1 MTTTHPA
8 NIDIKAALAEAEEL
22 YRARNPKSFDQHQKA
37 CAAMP
42 GGNTRSAI
50 FADPFPLTIARGE
63 GALLW
68 DLDGH
73 EYADFLSEFTAGI
86 YGHLHPAIR
95 AAIAAALDVG
105 LNLGAHNA
113 AEAQFAAAICARFPS
128 IELVRFTNSGTEA
141 NLMAVSAA
149 RAITG
154 RPRILVFNGGY
165 HGGVFYFRGHGS
177 PLNAPFEYLLGRY
190 NDLAAV
196 EALVRRSDD
205 RAKRLID
212 LSQGYNDLAAV
223 EALVRPYRAELA
235 AILVEPMQ
243 GTTGCIAAE
252 RSFLA
257 GLRALADDTGAFLIF
272 DEVMTSRLAPGGLQE
287 VHGILPDLTTLGKYV
302 GGGMSF
308 GAFGGRADIMERF
321 DPRRPDAFQ
330 HAGTFNNN
338 LLTMHAGLV
347 GLTEIYT
354 PERARALNASGDRL
368 RERLNGMA
376 RRHGLAMQFTGLGSM
391 IAVHMTDGP
400 IRSAEDAERGNAAL
414 RDLFWFDL
422 TARGIWFA
430 KRGMFALSI
439 ALDTTDAD
447 KLADGVEEFAQTRAP
462 MFKGLSHRLTS
473 R

>member
-1 MTTTHPA
+1 MIASDRA
-8 NIDIKAALAEAEEL
+8 NSDISAALAEAEEL
-22 YRARNPKSFDQHQKA
+22 YRARNPKSLAQHREA
-37 CAAMP
+37 CAVMP

-50 FADPFPLTIARGE
+50 HVDPFPLAIVRGE
-63 GALLW
+63 GARLW

-73 EYADFLSEFTAGI
+73 EYVDFLSEFTAGI
-86 YGHLHPAIR
+86 YGHSHQIIRDAIET
-95 AAIAAALDVG
+95 ALAEG
-105 LNLGAHNA
+105 LNFGAHNLI
-113 AEAQFAAAICARFPS
+113 EARFAAAICGRFPS
-128 IELVRFTNSGTEA
+128 IELVRLTNSGTEA

-154 RPRILVFNGGY
+154 RPKVLVFTGGY

-196 EALVRRSDD
+196 E
-205 RAKRLID
+205 
-212 LSQGYNDLAAV
+212 
-223 EALVRPYRAELA
+223 ELVRPHRAELA

-243 GTTGCIAAE
+243 GTTGCIPADRA
-252 RSFLA
+252 FLA
-257 GLRALADDTGAFLIF
+257 GLRALADETGALLIF

-308 GAFGGRADIMERF
+308 GAFGGRAEVMAHF

-338 LLTMHAGLV
+338 VLTMNAGLV

-354 PERARALNASGDRL
+354 PERADTLNAFGDRL
-368 RERLNGMA
+368 RQRLNGVVHL
-376 RRHGLAMQFTGLGSM
+376 HGLKMQFTGLGSM
-391 IAVHMTDGP
+391 LAVHMTGRP
-400 IRSAEDAERGNAAL
+400 IRSAEDAEHGNAAL
-414 RDLFWFDL
+414 SDLFWFDL
-422 TARGIWFA
+422 LARGIWFA

-439 ALDTTDAD
+439 ALDDSDGD
-447 KLADGVEEFAQTRAP
+447 KLADAIEEFAQSRAP
-462 MFKGLSHRLTS
+462 LFEAIPPG
-473 R
+473 

>member
-1 MTTTHPA
+1 MTPTHPT
-8 NIDIKAALAEAEEL
+8 NIDIRGALAEAEEQ
-22 YRARNPKSFDQHQKA
+22 YRARNPKSLAQHREA
-37 CAAMP
+37 CRAMP
-42 GGNTRSAI
+42 GGNTRASI
-50 FADPFPLTIARGE
+50 HADPFPLTMARGE
-63 GALLW
+63 GARLW

-86 YGHLHPAIR
+86 YGHSHPAIR
-95 AAIAAALDVG
+95 KAIEAALAGG
-105 LNLGAHNA
+105 LNFGAHTEI
-113 AEAQFAAAICARFPS
+113 EARFAAAVCARFPS

-154 RPRILVFNGGY
+154 RPKILVFGGGY

-177 PLNAPFEYLLGRY
+177 PLNAPFEFLLGRY
-190 NDLAAV
+190 NDL
-196 EALVRRSDD
+196 EGL
-205 RAKRLID
+205 
-212 LSQGYNDLAAV
+212 
-223 EALVRPYRAELA
+223 ETLVRPHRRELA

-257 GLRALADDTGAFLIF
+257 GLRALADETGAVLIF

-287 VHGILPDLTTLGKYV
+287 VHGILPDLTTLGKYL

-308 GAFGGRADIMERF
+308 GAFGGRAAIMERF

-338 LLTMHAGLV
+338 VLTMNAGLV
-347 GLTEIYT
+347 GLTELYT
-354 PERARALNASGDRL
+354 PERARALNQWGDRL
-368 RERLNGMA
+368 RQQLNA
-376 RRHGLAMQFTGLGSM
+376 VVRRSGLAMQFTGIGSM
-391 IAVHMTDGP
+391 MSVHMADAP

-414 RDLFWFDL
+414 RDLFYFDL
-422 TARGIWFA
+422 LARGIWFA

-439 ALDTTDAD
+439 ALDEADCD
-447 KLADGVEEFAQTRAP
+447 KLVELVEEFAQTRAP
-462 MFKGLSHRLTS
+462 LFAAVAAG
-473 R
+473 

>member
-8 NIDIKAALAEAEEL
+8 NINVKAALGEAEER
-22 YRARNPKSFDQHQKA
+22 YRADNPKSLEQHHAA

-42 GGNTRSAI
+42 GGNTRASI
-50 FADPFPLTIARGE
+50 HVDPFPLTMARGE
-63 GALLW
+63 GARLW

-86 YGHLHPAIR
+86 YGHSHPAIR
-95 AAIAAALDVG
+95 KAIEAALSGG
-105 LNLGAHNA
+105 LNFGAHTEI
-113 AEAQFAAAICARFPS
+113 EARFAAAVCARFPS

-154 RPRILVFNGGY
+154 RPKILVFGGGY

-177 PLNAPFEYLLGRY
+177 PLNAPFEFLLGRY
-190 NDLAAV
+190 NDI
-196 EALVRRSDD
+196 EAL
-205 RAKRLID
+205 
-212 LSQGYNDLAAV
+212 
-223 EALVRPYRAELA
+223 ETLVRPHRHELA

-243 GTTGCIAAE
+243 GTTGCIPAE
-252 RSFLA
+252 RGFLA
-257 GLRALADDTGAFLIF
+257 GLRALANETGALLIF

-287 VHGILPDLTTLGKYV
+287 VHGILPDLTTLGKYL

-308 GAFGGRADIMERF
+308 GAFGGRAEIMERF

-338 LLTMHAGLV
+338 VLTMNAGLV
-347 GLTEIYT
+347 GLTELYT
-354 PERARALNASGDRL
+354 PERARALNQSGDRL
-368 RERLNGMA
+368 RQRLNA
-376 RRHGLAMQFTGLGSM
+376 VVRRPGLAMQFTGIGSM
-391 IAVHMTDGP
+391 MSVHMADGP
-400 IRSAEDAERGNAAL
+400 IRSEEDAARGNGAL

-422 TARGIWFA
+422 VASGIWFA

-439 ALDTTDAD
+439 VLDDEDGD
-447 KLADGVEEFAQTRAP
+447 KLVAAVEEFVQTRAP
-462 MFKGLSHRLTS
+462 LFEQ
-473 R
+473 

>member
-1 MTTTHPA
+1 MTQQAHAA
-8 NIDIKAALAEAEEL
+8 NIDIAAALAEAEEH
-22 YRARNPKSFDQHQKA
+22 YRAANPKSLAQHREA

-42 GGNTRSAI
+42 GGNTRASI
-50 FADPFPLTIARGE
+50 HVDPFPLTMARGE
-63 GALLW
+63 GARLW

-86 YGHLHPAIR
+86 YGHSHPAIR
-95 AAIAAALDVG
+95 RAIEEALAGGLNFGAQSQAEARFAAAL
-105 LNLGAHNA
+105 
-113 AEAQFAAAICARFPS
+113 CARFPS
-128 IELVRFTNSGTEA
+128 IDLVRFTNSGTEA

-154 RPRILVFNGGY
+154 RPKILVFGGGY

-177 PLNAPFEYLLGRY
+177 VVNAPFDYLIGHY
-190 NDLAAV
+190 NDSEAV
-196 EALVRRSDD
+196 ED
-205 RAKRLID
+205 
-212 LSQGYNDLAAV
+212 
-223 EALVRPYRAELA
+223 LVRPHRAELA

-243 GTTGCIAAE
+243 GTTGCIPAD
-252 RSFLA
+252 RQFLA
-257 GLRALADDTGAFLIF
+257 GLRALADETGAVLVF

-287 VHGILPDLTTLGKYV
+287 AHGILPDLTTLGKYL

-338 LLTMHAGLV
+338 VLTMNAGFV

-354 PERARALNASGDRL
+354 PERARTLNEWGDRL
-368 RERLNGMA
+368 RGRLNA
-376 RRHGLAMQFTGLGSM
+376 IVREHGLAMQFTGLGSM
-391 IAVHMTDGP
+391 MSVHMTDMP
-400 IRSAEDAERGNAAL
+400 VRSEEDAARGNGAL

-422 TARGIWFA
+422 AAAGVWFA

-439 ALDTTDAD
+439 ALDDADAD
-447 KLADGVEEFAQTRAP
+447 KLAGAVEDFAQTRAP
-462 MFKGLSHRLTS
+462 LFG
-473 R
+473 

>member
-1 MTTTHPA
+1 MTATHPA
-8 NIDIKAALAEAEEL
+8 NIDIEAALAEAEEL
-22 YRARNPKSFDQHQKA
+22 YRARNAKSLAQHHAA

-50 FADPFPLTIARGE
+50 HVDPFPLTIARGE
-63 GALLW
+63 GARLW

-73 EYADFLSEFTAGI
+73 EYVDFLSEFTAGI
-86 YGHLHPAIR
+86 FGHSHPAIR
-95 AAIAAALDVG
+95 RAIEQALESG
-105 LNLGAHNA
+105 LNFGAHNA
-113 AEAQFAAAICARFPS
+113 TEARFAGARFPS

-154 RPRILVFNGGY
+154 RPKILVFTGGY

-177 PLNAPFEYLLGRY
+177 PLNAPFEYLLGHY
-190 NDLAAV
+190 NDLQAV
-196 EALVRRSDD
+196 EAV
-205 RAKRLID
+205 
-212 LSQGYNDLAAV
+212 
-223 EALVRPYRAELA
+223 VRPHWAELA

-257 GLRALADDTGAFLIF
+257 GLRALADNTGALLIF

-308 GAFGGRADIMERF
+308 GAFGGIADIMERF

-338 LLTMHAGLV
+338 VLTMNAGLV
-347 GLTEIYT
+347 GLTELYT
-354 PERARALNASGDRL
+354 PERARALNSWGDRL
-368 RERLNGMA
+368 RDRLNA
-376 RRHGLAMQFTGLGSM
+376 VVRSRGLAMQFTGLGSM
-391 IAVHMTDGP
+391 FSVHMTDRP
-400 IRSAEDAERGNAAL
+400 IRSQDDAEQGNAKL
-414 RDLFWFDL
+414 RDLFYFDL
-422 TARGIWFA
+422 VARGIWFA

-439 ALDTTDAD
+439 ALDESDGD
-447 KLADGVEEFAQTRAP
+447 KLVEAVEEFTQTRAP
-462 MFKGLSHRLTS
+462 LFART
-473 R
+473 